1 MVGIPG
7 TGWDG
12 VPGTGIESQELGLN
26 LRLGLNSSG
35 ARIDS

>member
-12 VPGTGIESQELGLN
+12 VPGTGIESQELGLSPSETGIGPF
-26 LRLGLNSSG
+26 RSW
-35 ARIDS
+35 D